1 MQPPTEYLL
10 VRQISALIAATADAT
25 SPSKEYVPLTEA
37 RLYEAL
43 AAHCAERQRLVAVPA
58 RDTARDTSPP
68 PTSMGE
74 LGQEGVVYW

>member
-10 VRQISALIAATADAT
+10 IRQISALIAATADAT

-43 AAHCAERQRLVAVPA
+43 AAHCKEKQKFVAVPA
-58 RDTARDTSPP
+58 SDTSLSPIGMSDP
-68 PTSMGE
+68 V
-74 LGQEGVVYW
+74 QEGVVYW